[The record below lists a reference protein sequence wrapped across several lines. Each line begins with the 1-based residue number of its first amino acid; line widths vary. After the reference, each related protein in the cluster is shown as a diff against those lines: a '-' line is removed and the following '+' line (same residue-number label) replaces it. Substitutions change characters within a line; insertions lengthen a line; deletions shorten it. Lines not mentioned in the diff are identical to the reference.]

1 MQAELFDFQ
10 TRTRVICGAGALEQL
25 GELTR
30 TLPARRVLLVTDPGL
45 VAAGHAPRAQ
55 RILERA
61 GVHVAVFDRVRENPT
76 TRCVEDCVAAARAAR
91 IEALVGLGG
100 GSALDTAK
108 GCNFLLTNGG
118 RIEDYRGVGRAT
130 RPMLPFIAVP
140 TTAGTGSELQSA
152 TLVADEQTH
161 QKMACLDPKC
171 AARIAILDPELTLS
185 QPARVTACSG
195 LDAIAHAV
203 ESSVTLKRNAL
214 SERLA
219 RQAFALCIGA
229 FPVVLREPGN
239 LEARA
244 RMQLGAA
251 LAGAAIEH
259 SMLGAAHAA
268 ANPLTA
274 HFDVTHGLAVALMLP
289 HVVRYNAAE
298 PAAAA
303 ACAELARLAG
313 VDRAAGSPA
322 EALARRLE
330 ELLASS
336 GLPRS
341 LAACG
346 VTASDLESLATEAAQ
361 QWTARFNPRAIG
373 PEDFVALYEAALG

>member
-10 TRTRVICGAGALEQL
+10 TRTRVVFGPGSLEQL

-30 TLPARRVLLVTDPGL
+30 GLPAQSVLLVTDPGL

-61 GVHVAVFDRVRENPT
+61 GVRVAVFDRVRENPT
-76 TRCVEDCVAAARAAR
+76 TRCVEDCVAMAREAR
-91 IEALVGLGG
+91 IEALIGLGG

-118 RIEDYRGVGRAT
+118 RMEDYRGVGRAT
-130 RPMLPFIAVP
+130 QPMLPFIAVP
-140 TTAGTGSELQSA
+140 TTAGTGSEMQSA
-152 TLVADEQTH
+152 TLIADEQTH

-185 QPARVTACSG
+185 QPPRVTACSG

-203 ESSVTLKRNAL
+203 ESAVTTKRNAL

-219 RQAFALCIGA
+219 RRAFELCAGA
-229 FPVVLREPGN
+229 FPVVLREPQN
-239 LEARA
+239 LDARA

-251 LAGAAIEH
+251 LAGAAIEN

-274 HFDVTHGLAVALMLP
+274 HFDVTHGLAVGLMLP
-289 HVVRYNAAE
+289 HVVRFNALE
-298 PAAAA
+298 PAARAIYA
-303 ACAELARLAG
+303 TLAEVAG
-313 VDRAAGSPA
+313 VAGSAPA
-322 EALARRLE
+322 PEEALAQWLT
-330 ELLASS
+330 ELLVLT

-341 LAACG
+341 LSACG
-346 VTASDLESLATEAAQ
+346 VSSEAIPMLAKEAAR
-361 QWTARFNPRAIG
+361 QWTAGFNPRPIG
-373 PEDFVALYEAALG
+373 ERDFEALYAAALG